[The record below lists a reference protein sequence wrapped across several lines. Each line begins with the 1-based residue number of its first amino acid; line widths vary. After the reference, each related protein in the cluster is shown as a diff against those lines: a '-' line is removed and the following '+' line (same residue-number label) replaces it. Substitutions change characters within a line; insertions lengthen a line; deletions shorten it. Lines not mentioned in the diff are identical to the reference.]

1 MEKFYVFLVGINSC
15 INILNGERSN
25 KNFSNLWFFIFV
37 NGKILIYLSGFV
49 LIEIVYESGK
59 NLMKGK
65 NVFIKFCVFLVVI
78 VIVFRK

>member
-1 MEKFYVFLVGINSC
+1 MEKFYLFLVGINSC

-49 LIEIVYESGK
+49 LIEIVYD
-59 NLMKGK
+59 
-65 NVFIKFCVFLVVI
+65 
-78 VIVFRK
+78 